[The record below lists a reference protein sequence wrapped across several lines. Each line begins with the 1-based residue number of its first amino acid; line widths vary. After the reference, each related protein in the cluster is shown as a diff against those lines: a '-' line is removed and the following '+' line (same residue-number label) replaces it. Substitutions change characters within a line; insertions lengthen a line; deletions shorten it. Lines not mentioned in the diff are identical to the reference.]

1 MRILFFA
8 VGSPLAVE
16 YEATCARLGIEIVAA
31 VKNRPVKEYLSNCR
45 RIILPEEVT
54 GELASVPFVTPLFT
68 PANRKVA
75 VAEAV
80 AIGLSAA
87 PALLDPTAIFASS
100 VTFGAGTYVNAS
112 ATIGACGQIGAHVVL
127 NRSASLGHHTLIED
141 FVSIGP
147 GAILAGEVK
156 VGRGTLIGAGSVI
169 LPKVQIGVGS
179 VVAAGSVVSK
189 DVEDRVIVAGNPSR
203 IVKRDFIDASV

>member
-1 MRILFFA
+1 M
-8 VGSPLAVE
+8 GSPLAVE

-80 AIGLSAA
+80 TIGLSAA
-87 PALLDPTAIFASS
+87 PPCWIRLRSS
-100 VTFGAGTYVNAS
+100 LHRSLRCRNLRQRVGDDW
-112 ATIGACGQIGAHVVL
+112 CLRQIGTHVVL
-127 NRSASLGHHTLIED
+127 NRSASLGHHTCD
-141 FVSIGP
+141 
-147 GAILAGEVK
+147 
-156 VGRGTLIGAGSVI
+156 
-169 LPKVQIGVGS
+169 
-179 VVAAGSVVSK
+179 
-189 DVEDRVIVAGNPSR
+189 
-203 IVKRDFIDASV
+203 